1 MDRNYQVLPNS
12 ATHRIHTAAEM
23 LMSLSLLAAQLIGV
37 RAVDLG
43 WGFQWFSLTT
53 AILSVYFSLRIFPA
67 AKMQKSRTIPAPSLW
82 SANNLGGRAFRS
94 FIDRSE
100 RKINKP
106 RSH

>member
-1 MDRNYQVLPNS
+1 MALIQTPGFYAIGICVLIHSLGTVIAGLYPMDRNYQVLPNS

-67 AKMQKSRTIPAPSLW
+67 AKMQKIQDYS
-82 SANNLGGRAFRS
+82 SA
-94 FIDRSE
+94 
-100 RKINKP
+100 
-106 RSH
+106 